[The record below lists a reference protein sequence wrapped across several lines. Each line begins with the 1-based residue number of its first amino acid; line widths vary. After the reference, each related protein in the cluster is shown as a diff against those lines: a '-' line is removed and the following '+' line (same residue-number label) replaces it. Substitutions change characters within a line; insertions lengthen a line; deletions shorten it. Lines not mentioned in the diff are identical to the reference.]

1 MSTLIDPKT
10 TEPEAAAHHI
20 GKVRSHPSQ
29 NEGLIFEHSIPGKR
43 AFDLPPLDVPA
54 VDARAA
60 LGSDYVRE
68 SIEGFPEVSEIE
80 VVRHFTRLSTWNYA
94 IDLGM
99 YPLGS
104 CTMKYNPRVNE
115 FVARLDGIA
124 TEHPYQP
131 QELSQGCLKILHL
144 LLKCLAEITGMDS
157 GTLDPAA
164 GAQGELTG
172 LLLIR
177 AYLEDTQ
184 GRPRKKVLIPDSAH
198 GTNPATA
205 VIAGYEVENIKSES
219 HGQIDVEKLR
229 ELVTEDVAALMIT
242 NPSTLGIFEQRI
254 PEIAEILHAKGALL
268 YMDGANMN
276 ALAGVARPGDLG
288 VDVMHL
294 NLHKT
299 FSTPH
304 GGGGPGAGPVA
315 MKKALEPFRPV
326 PILVEK
332 EGGRLVLEPVR
343 PHSIG
348 KVKAF
353 SGNFGVLVRAL
364 AYILAYGPGI
374 RQATEDA
381 VLNANYIRKHLEGVY
396 DLPYSLPSMHEV
408 VFSDA
413 IQKKNG
419 VNTMDIAKRLIDYGF
434 HPYTTAFPLIV
445 PGALMIEPTESES
458 KEECDLFID
467 AMKSIAEEAATTPD
481 IVKTAPHTTR
491 VRRLDEV
498 GAARNPILRWDPSRP
513 EKTSAQKKHDI
524 ADAKHREPAPV
535 TPTA

>member
-1 MSTLIDPKT
+1 MSDKITK
-10 TEPEAAAHHI
+10 ASRH
-20 GKVRSHPSQ
+20 VSQ
-29 NEGLIFEHSIPGKR
+29 NEGLIFEKSSPGKR
-43 AFDLPPLDVPA
+43 AFELPPLDVPA
-54 VDARAA
+54 ADPAKT
-60 LGSDYVRE
+60 LGANHRSEGVG
-68 SIEGFPEVSEIE
+68 GFPEVSEIE
-80 VVRHFTRLSTWNYA
+80 VLRHFTRLSTWNYA

-115 FVARLDGIA
+115 FVVRLDGIA
-124 TEHPYQP
+124 TEHPLQP
-131 QELSQGCLKILHL
+131 QVLSQGCLKIMQL
-144 LLKCLAEITGMDS
+144 LEQSLLEITGMDAL
-157 GTLDPAA
+157 TLQPAA

-177 AYLEDTQ
+177 AYLEEQ
-184 GRPRKKVLIPDSAH
+184 GNARKKVLIPDSAH

-205 VIAGYEVENIKSES
+205 VIAGYQVENIKSDS
-219 HGQIDVEKLR
+219 HGQVDVEKLG

-242 NPSTLGIFEQRI
+242 NPSTLGIFEQSI
-254 PEIAEILHAKGALL
+254 SDIAAILHAKGALL

-276 ALAGVARPGDLG
+276 ALAGVARPGDFG

-315 MKKALEPFRPV
+315 MKKILEPFRPIPV
-326 PILVEK
+326 LVEMGSG
-332 EGGRLVLEPVR
+332 ELALEQDR
-343 PHSIG
+343 PRSIG
-348 KVKAF
+348 RVKAF

-381 VLNANYIRKHLEGVY
+381 VLNANYIRKHLEGAFA
-396 DLPYSLPSMHEV
+396 LPYSRPSMHEV

-413 IQKKNG
+413 VQKEQG

-458 KEECDLFID
+458 KEECDLFIE
-467 AMKSIAEEAATTPD
+467 AMRAIAEEVASNPEL
-481 IVKTAPHTTR
+481 VKSAPHTTR
-491 VRRLDEV
+491 IGRLDEV
-498 GAARNPILRWDPSRP
+498 AAARKPVLRWKQGSG
-513 EKTSAQKKHDI
+513 
-524 ADAKHREPAPV
+524 V
-535 TPTA
+535 

>member
-1 MSTLIDPKT
+1 MTTHMSDKT
-10 TEPEAAAHHI
+10 KLAPPPRT
-20 GKVRSHPSQ
+20 
-29 NEGLIFEHSIPGKR
+29 EGLIFEKSSAGKR
-43 AFDLPPLDVPA
+43 AFELPPLDVPTA
-54 VDARAA
+54 DAAKE
-60 LGSDYVRE
+60 LGSLCRAEGV
-68 SIEGFPEVSEIE
+68 EGFPEVSEIE
-80 VVRHFTRLSTWNYA
+80 VLRHFTRLSTWNYA

-115 FVARLDGIA
+115 FVARLEGIA
-124 TEHPYQP
+124 TEHPSQP
-131 QELSQGCLKILHL
+131 VELSQGCLKILRL
-144 LLKCLAEITGMDS
+144 LEQCLLEITGMDAI
-157 GTLDPAA
+157 TLQPAA

-177 AYLEDTQ
+177 AYLAKM
-184 GRPRKKVLIPDSAH
+184 GNVRKKVLIPDSAH

-205 VIAGYEVENIKSES
+205 VIAGYEVENIRSEF
-219 HGQIDVEKLR
+219 HGQIDVDKLR
-229 ELVTEDVAALMIT
+229 DLVSEDVAALMIT

-276 ALAGVARPGDLG
+276 ALAGITRPGDLG

-315 MKKALEPFRPV
+315 MKKILEPFRPV

-332 EGGRLVLEPVR
+332 EGGRLALESVR
-343 PHSIG
+343 PDSIG
-348 KVKAF
+348 RVKAF

-364 AYILAYGPGI
+364 AYILAYGPGV

-381 VLNANYIRKHLEGVY
+381 VLNANYIRKRLEGVY

-413 IQKKNG
+413 LQKRNG

-458 KEECDLFID
+458 KEECDQFIQ
-467 AMKSIAEEAATTPD
+467 AMRAIAEEAASNPQL
-481 IVKTAPHTTR
+481 VRSAPHTTR
-491 VRRLDEV
+491 VGRLDEV
-498 GAARNPILRWDPSRP
+498 GAARRPILRWKPASHAAT
-513 EKTSAQKKHDI
+513 KT
-524 ADAKHREPAPV
+524 
-535 TPTA
+535 

>member
-1 MSTLIDPKT
+1 LSPGIKT
-10 TEPEAAAHHI
+10 AGRH
-20 GKVRSHPSQ
+20 VSR
-29 NEGLIFEHSIPGKR
+29 NEGLIFEKSAPGKR
-43 AFDLPPLDVPA
+43 GMELPPLDVPA
-54 VDARAA
+54 ADVGAA
-60 LGSDYVRE
+60 LGADYARDALRD
-68 SIEGFPEVSEIE
+68 FPEVSEIE
-80 VVRHFTRLSTWNYA
+80 VIRHFTRLSTWNYA

-104 CTMKYNPRVNE
+104 CTMKYNPRANE
-115 FVARLDGIA
+115 FIARLEGIA

-131 QELSQGCLKILHL
+131 QELAQGCLRILGDLQNCL
-144 LLKCLAEITGMDS
+144 LEITGMDAV
-157 GTLDPAA
+157 TLQPAA

-177 AYLEDTQ
+177 AYLQSQ
-184 GRPRKKVLIPDSAH
+184 GNPRKKVLIPDSAH

-205 VIAGYEVENIKSES
+205 VIAGYEVENIRSDAR
-219 HGQIDVEKLR
+219 GQMDIEGLR
-229 ELVTEDVAALMIT
+229 KIVNEDVAALMVT
-242 NPSTLGIFEQRI
+242 NPSTLGIFEPR
-254 PEIAEILHAKGALL
+254 IAEAAELLHARGALL

-276 ALAGVARPGDLG
+276 ALAGVAQPAGFG

-304 GGGGPGAGPVA
+304 GGGGPGAGPVLV
-315 MKKALEPFRPV
+315 KQHLEPFLPV
-326 PILVEK
+326 PVLVRK
-332 EGGRLVLEPVR
+332 NDGFALEVNR

-348 KVKAF
+348 RVRAF
-353 SGNFGVLVRAL
+353 GGNFGVLVRAL
-364 AYILAYGPGI
+364 AYILAYGPGM

-381 VLNANYIRKHLEGVY
+381 VLNANYIRKHLEDVY
-396 DLPYSLPSMHEV
+396 DLPYRSPSMHEV

-413 IQKKNG
+413 RQKKFG

-467 AMKSIAEEAATTPD
+467 AMRSIAEEAASTPGV
-481 IVKTAPHTTR
+481 VKTAPHSTR
-491 VRRLDEV
+491 VGRLDEV
-498 GAARNPILRWDPSRP
+498 AAARKPILRWRP
-513 EKTSAQKKHDI
+513 KAASEGAG
-524 ADAKHREPAPV
+524 
-535 TPTA
+535 

>member
-1 MSTLIDPKT
+1 MNEKIKKASRHTN
-10 TEPEAAAHHI
+10 
-20 GKVRSHPSQ
+20 Q
-29 NEGLIFEHSIPGKR
+29 NEGLIFEKSSPGKR
-43 AFDLPPLDVPA
+43 AFELPPLDVPA
-54 VDARAA
+54 VDASKT
-60 LGSDYVRE
+60 LGSAHRGGGVD
-68 SIEGFPEVSEIE
+68 GFPEVSEIE
-80 VVRHFTRLSTWNYA
+80 VIRHFTRLSTWNYA

-115 FVARLDGIA
+115 YVARLAGIA

-131 QELSQGCLKILHL
+131 QELSQGCLKILSL
-144 LLKCLAEITGMDS
+144 LEKCLLEITGMDAI
-157 GTLDPAA
+157 TLQPAA

-177 AYLEDTQ
+177 AYHQ
-184 GRPRKKVLIPDSAH
+184 KNGNPRKRVLIPDSAH

-205 VIAGYEVENIKSES
+205 VIAGYEVENIKSDAN
-219 HGQIDVEKLR
+219 GQVDMAHLQEHVNK
-229 ELVTEDVAALMIT
+229 DVAALMLT
-242 NPSTLGIFEQRI
+242 NPSTLGVFEQEI
-254 PEIAEILHAKGALL
+254 PRIAEILHANGSLL

-276 ALAGVARPGDLG
+276 ALAGVTRPGDMG

-315 MKKALEPFRPV
+315 MKKTLEPFLPV
-326 PILVEK
+326 PVLVEK
-332 EGGRLVLEPVR
+332 EGGRLALDYQRKE
-343 PHSIG
+343 SIG
-348 KVKAF
+348 RVKAF
-353 SGNFGVLVRAL
+353 GGNFGVLVRAL
-364 AYILAYGPGI
+364 AYILAYGPGV

-381 VLNANYIRKHLEGVY
+381 VLNANYIRKHLEGIY
-396 DLPYSLPSMHEV
+396 DLPYTRPSMHEV

-413 IQKKNG
+413 IQKKHG

-458 KEECDLFID
+458 KEECDYFID
-467 AMKSIAEEAATTPD
+467 AMKSVAEEAEMNPD
-481 IVKTAPHTTR
+481 LVKSAPHTTR
-491 VRRLDEV
+491 IRRLDEV
-498 GAARNPILRWDPSRP
+498 AAARKPVLRW
-513 EKTSAQKKHDI
+513 K
-524 ADAKHREPAPV
+524 
-535 TPTA
+535 PTAKRSEAAD

>member
-1 MSTLIDPKT
+1 MNDKIKKATRHT
-10 TEPEAAAHHI
+10 N
-20 GKVRSHPSQ
+20 Q
-29 NEGLIFEHSIPGKR
+29 NEGLIFEKSSPGKR
-43 AFDLPPLDVPA
+43 AFDLAPLDVPA
-54 VDARAA
+54 ADVSKE
-60 LGSDYVRE
+60 LGEFHRRSGVED
-68 SIEGFPEVSEIE
+68 FPEVSEIE
-80 VVRHFTRLSTWNYA
+80 VIRHFTRLSTWNYA

-115 FVARLDGIA
+115 HVARLAGVA

-131 QELSQGCLKILHL
+131 QELSQGCLKILSL
-144 LLKCLAEITGMDS
+144 LEKCLLEITGMDTI
-157 GTLDPAA
+157 TLQPAA

-177 AYLEDTQ
+177 AYHQ
-184 GRPRKKVLIPDSAH
+184 KNGNARKKVLIPDSAH
-198 GTNPATA
+198 GTNPATV
-205 VIAGYEVENIKSES
+205 VIAGYEVENLKSS
-219 HGQIDVEKLR
+219 AAGQIDLAILR
-229 ELVTEDVAALMIT
+229 EKVTEDVAALMLT
-242 NPSTLGIFEQRI
+242 NPSTLGIFEQQV
-254 PEIAEILHAKGALL
+254 PEIAQVLHDKGVLL

-276 ALAGVARPGDLG
+276 ALAGIARPGDLG

-315 MKKALEPFRPV
+315 MKKILEPFLPV
-326 PILVEK
+326 PVLVEK
-332 EGGRLVLEPVR
+332 PGGKLALDFHRKE
-343 PHSIG
+343 SIG

-353 SGNFGVLVRAL
+353 GGNFGVLVRAL
-364 AYILAYGPGI
+364 AYILAYGPGV

-381 VLNANYIRKHLEGVY
+381 VTNANYIRKKLEGVY
-396 DLPYSLPSMHEV
+396 DLPYTRPSMHEV

-413 IQKKNG
+413 IQKRRG

-458 KEECDLFID
+458 KEECDFFVD
-467 AMKSIAEEAATTPD
+467 AMKAIAEEAENTPE
-481 IVKTAPHTTR
+481 IVKSAPHTTR
-491 VRRLDEV
+491 IRRLDEV
-498 GAARNPILRWDPSRP
+498 AAARKPVLRWKP
-513 EKTSAQKKHDI
+513 EQKKSGV
-524 ADAKHREPAPV
+524 AG
-535 TPTA
+535 